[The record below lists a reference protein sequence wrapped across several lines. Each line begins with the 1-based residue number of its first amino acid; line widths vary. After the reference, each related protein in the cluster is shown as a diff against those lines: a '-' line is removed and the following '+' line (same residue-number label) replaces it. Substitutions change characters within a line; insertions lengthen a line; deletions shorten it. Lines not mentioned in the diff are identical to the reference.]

1 MQTKGF
7 IRILTYALLVI
18 CAFYLGFTFV
28 SNHYQNLAEKKAL
41 AVAKISKPDTSND
54 VYKTALNEYLDSIA
68 QKKVYPILMSKFF
81 DWGYTFQQVR
91 EKELGLGLDL
101 KGGMNVTL
109 QISVPDILR
118 ALAKNNPDKKFNQAI
133 DNVAGNQTAQDDFV
147 GSFCKEYKKLAP
159 EGNLA
164 QIFHDV
170 DRIKEKPN
178 ASPAEVEKILKE
190 EVDAMVDNS
199 YKVLRN
205 RIDRFGVVQPNIQKL
220 KQSTGRILLELPGV
234 KEPERVEK
242 LLQGAANLE
251 FYETYTLSEI
261 VGQLRQLND
270 QSQAKVSVETEAP
283 AQETADKAAATE
295 QTAEAAPKAAEDTS
309 KAAAPKAEAKP
320 APATKEVSVSLAQL
334 TGFEAQASMQA
345 SAGYASPVVGYVS
358 ASDTAAVNTI
368 IKSQLAKGILPN
380 DLKLAWTVK
389 PRKMENGHEAFQ
401 LVALKTIQGQP
412 VLTGDVVTRATSEFE
427 NTKGNVVSMTMDSE
441 GTREWARITG
451 QNRGK
456 AIAIV
461 LDDQVYSFPNVNSQ
475 ITGGRSEITGDFTLE
490 EANDLANVLESGKM
504 VARVNV
510 ASESVIGPSLGK
522 ESIQKGL
529 ISFIVAL
536 VLLMI
541 FMVCTY
547 GLQAGSIANL
557 GLILNLFFTMGIL
570 ASFQSV
576 LTLPGIAGI
585 VLTLGMAVDANV
597 LIFER
602 CKEELRAGKGLKAA
616 VSDGYKNA
624 FSAIFDSNLTTIIT
638 GAILIMLGSGPI
650 RGFAVTLVIGICCS
664 FFTAVFATR
673 LVMEHFVNK
682 GTFDKMTFT
691 TPLTRH
697 LMENVQFNFMGTAKK
712 TAFIVLGLIVL
723 MGVLFAARGLN
734 RGIDFSGGRNYVVQ
748 FDHAVNTQDLEAKL
762 ADQFKGDN
770 DKSYITKVITI
781 DNETKVRIST
791 NYKIEDSSDGVST
804 EIMDK
809 LYDGLKSE
817 LGSMS
822 KEDFSMSNEEKGV
835 VSTEVVGPSIASDMT
850 TQAIWAVLFSLLA
863 MALYILFRFRNIA
876 FSIGALAAV
885 AFTSFIVI
893 GFYNLHGLLPFSME
907 IDQTFIAAILTVIGY
922 QVNDTVVVFDRVR
935 EYRKLYP
942 KQDLYTTFNKALCST
957 LSRTTMTSIT
967 TLLVLL
973 IMLFLGGATI
983 RSFIFAMIL
992 GVIIGTCS
1000 SLFIASPVAYW
1011 IARRSDKKEAALAS
1025 AAKR

>member
-7 IRILTYALLVI
+7 IRVLTIALLLI
-18 CAFYLGFTFV
+18 CAFYLSFTFV
-28 SNHYQNLAEKKAL
+28 SNHYQNKAEQKAL
-41 AVAKISKPDTSND
+41 AAAGITSADTSNEK
-54 VYKTALNEYLDSIA
+54 YKTALNEYLDSLA
-68 QKKVYPILMSKFF
+68 NEKVYL
-81 DWGYTFQQVR
+81 GYYTFQQVR

-118 ALAKNNPDKKFNQAI
+118 ALANNNPDKKFNQAI
-133 DNVAGNQTAQDDFV
+133 DNVANNQTAQDDFV

-159 EGNLA
+159 EGSLA
-164 QIFHDV
+164 QIFRNIENV
-170 DRIKEKPN
+170 KAKPN
-178 ASPAEVEKILKE
+178 ATDAEVQSILND
-190 EVDAMVDNS
+190 EVNAMVDNS

-220 KQSTGRILLELPGV
+220 QSTGRILLELPGV
-234 KEPERVEK
+234 KEPERVRK

-251 FYETYTLSEI
+251 FYETYTLAD
-261 VGQLRQLND
+261 VAGALRQLSD
-270 QSQAKVSVETEAP
+270 QAKANKTVSQA
-283 AQETADKAAATE
+283 ETAAADTTAKAEATAETKAAAD
-295 QTAEAAPKAAEDTS
+295 TAAKAQE
-309 KAAAPKAEAKP
+309 K
-320 APATKEVSVSLAQL
+320 APAAKEGELTLAQL
-334 TGFEAQASMQA
+334 TGFEALMGGQA
-345 SAGYASPVVGYVS
+345 GSPVVGYV
-358 ASDTAAVNTI
+358 ATGDTAAVNAI
-368 IKSQLAKGILPN
+368 IKSPIAKTILPA

-389 PRKMENGHEAFQ
+389 PEKMQGGHEVFQ
-401 LVALKTIQGQP
+401 LVALRTVNGQP
-412 VLTGDVVTRATSEFE
+412 VLNGDVVTRATSEFD
-427 NTKGNVVSMTMDSE
+427 NLQGQVVSMTMNDE
-441 GTREWARITG
+441 GARQWSRITG
-451 QNRGK
+451 QNIGK

-475 ITGGRSEITGDFTLE
+475 IDGGRSQISGRFTVE
-490 EANDLANVLESGKM
+490 EAGDLANVLESGKM

-522 ESIQKGL
+522 ESIRKGL

-547 GLQAGSIANL
+547 GIHAGSIANL
-557 GLILNLFFTMGIL
+557 GLLMNLFFTIGIL

-638 GAILIMLGSGPI
+638 GIILILLGSGPI

-682 GTFDKMTFT
+682 GTFDKMTFNT
-691 TPLTRH
+691 SLTRH
-697 LMENVQFNFMGTAKK
+697 LMENVNFDFMGAAKK
-712 TAFIVLGLIVL
+712 TSIIVLALIVI
-723 MGVLFAARGLN
+723 MGALFGLRGLN
-734 RGIDFSGGRNYVVQ
+734 RGIDFSGGRNFVVQ
-748 FDHAVNTQDLEAKL
+748 FDHPVSTQTLESQLEEQFPGANT
-762 ADQFKGDN
+762 
-770 DKSYITKVITI
+770 SVITI
-781 DNETKVRIST
+781 DNDKKVRVST
-791 NYKIEDSSDGVST
+791 NYKINDNSEGVDD
-804 EIMDK
+804 EIMGK
-809 LYDGLKSE
+809 LYEGMKSE

-822 KEDFSMSNEEKGV
+822 KDDFSMSNESVGV
-835 VSTEVVGPSIASDMT
+835 VSSETVGPSIASDMT
-850 TQAIWAVLFSLLA
+850 RQAVWAVLFSLLA

-885 AFTSFIVI
+885 AFTSFVVI

-942 KQDLYTTFNKALCST
+942 KQNLYTTFNKALCST
-957 LSRTTMTSIT
+957 LSRTMMTSIT
-967 TLLVLL
+967 TLLVLF
-973 IMLFLGGATI
+973 IMLFLGGESI

-1011 IARRSDKKEAALAS
+1011 IARRSDKKEAALA
-1025 AAKR
+1025 AKR

>member
-1 MQTKGF
+1 MQIKGF
-7 IRILTYALLVI
+7 IRLITALLILI
-18 CAFYLGFTFV
+18 CLFYLTFTVV
-28 SNHYQNLAEKKAL
+28 SNHYQNKAEQKAL
-41 AVAKISKPDTSND
+41 AAAGIKSPDTSNE
-54 VYKTALNEYLDSIA
+54 VYKAALNEYLDSLA
-68 QKKVYPILMSKFF
+68 NEKVYL
-81 DWGYTFQQVR
+81 GYYTFQEVR

-118 ALAKNNPDKKFNQAI
+118 ALANNNPDKKFNQAI
-133 DNVAGNQTAQDDFV
+133 DNVMKSQTAQDDFV
-147 GSFCKEYKKLAP
+147 GSFCKEYKKIAP

-164 QIFHDV
+164 QIF
-170 DRIKEKPN
+170 RGI
-178 ASPAEVEKILKE
+178 EKIAANPTASDREVQNILNE
-190 EVDAMVDNS
+190 EVNSMVDNS

-220 KQSTGRILLELPGV
+220 QSTGRILLELPGV
-234 KEPERVEK
+234 KEPERVRK

-251 FYETYTLSEI
+251 FYETYTLGDI
-261 VGQLRQLND
+261 VGSLRQLSD
-270 QSQAKVSVETEAP
+270 QAKANIT
-283 AQETADKAAATE
+283 TADATADADTTAKAAADT
-295 QTAEAAPKAAEDTS
+295 TKAAE
-309 KAAAPKAEAKP
+309 PV
-320 APATKEVSVSLAQL
+320 KEDKNALTLAQL
-334 TGFEAQASMQA
+334 TGFEAL
-345 SAGYASPVVGYVS
+345 AGGNPGSPVLGYVS
-358 ASDTAAVNTI
+358 ASDTAAVNKI
-368 IKSQLAKGILPN
+368 IRSATAKTILPA

-389 PRKMENGHEAFQ
+389 PESMQNGHEAFQ
-401 LVALKTIQGQP
+401 LVALRTVNGQP
-412 VLTGDVVTRATSEFE
+412 VLNGDVVTRASSEFD
-427 NTKGNVVSMTMDSE
+427 NLQGQVVSMTMNDE
-441 GTREWARITG
+441 GARQWSRITG
-451 QNRGK
+451 QNIGK

-475 ITGGRSEITGDFTLE
+475 IDGGRSQISGRFTPE

-522 ESIQKGL
+522 ESIEKGL
-529 ISFIVAL
+529 RSFVIAL
-536 VLLMI
+536 VLLMF
-541 FMVCTY
+541 FMWFAY
-547 GLQAGSIANL
+547 GWQAGSIANL
-557 GLILNLFFTMGIL
+557 GLILNLFFTIGIL
-570 ASFQSV
+570 ASFRSV

-638 GAILIMLGSGPI
+638 GIILILLGSGPI

-682 GTFDKMTFT
+682 GTFDKMTFST
-691 TPLTRH
+691 SLTRN
-697 LMENVQFNFMGTAKK
+697 LMQNVNFNFMGAAKK
-712 TAFIVLGLIVL
+712 TSVIVLALTAI
-723 MGVLFAARGLN
+723 MAILFAVRGLS

-748 FDHAVNTQDLEAKL
+748 FDHPVKTQALENQLTELMPGANT
-762 ADQFKGDN
+762 
-770 DKSYITKVITI
+770 SVITI
-781 DNETKVRIST
+781 DNDTKVRVST
-791 NYKIEDSSDGVST
+791 NYKIEDNSEGVDD

-809 LYDGLKSE
+809 LYNGLKSD
-817 LGSMS
+817 LGTMT
-822 KEDFSMSNEEKGV
+822 KDDFSMSNESVGV
-835 VSTEVVGPSIASDMT
+835 VSSETVGPSIASDMT
-850 TQAIWAVLFSLLA
+850 RQAIWAVLFSLLA

-885 AFTSFIVI
+885 AFTSFVVI

-957 LSRTTMTSIT
+957 LSRTMMTSIT
-967 TLLVLL
+967 TLLVLF
-973 IMLFLGGATI
+973 IMLFFGGESI

-1025 AAKR
+1025 ARK

>member
-7 IRILTYALLVI
+7 IRVLTYALILI
-18 CAFYLGFTFV
+18 CLFYLSFTFV
-28 SNHYQNLAEKKAL
+28 SNHYQNKAEQKAL
-41 AVAKISKPDTSND
+41 TAAGIKTPDTSNEK
-54 VYKTALNEYLDSIA
+54 YKTALNEYLDSLA
-68 QKKVYPILMSKFF
+68 NQKVYL
-81 DWGYTFQQVR
+81 GYYTFQQVR

-118 ALAKNNPDKKFNQAI
+118 ALANNNPDKKFNQAI
-133 DNVAGNQTAQDDFV
+133 DNVSKNQTAQEDFV

-159 EGNLA
+159 EGSLA
-164 QIFHDV
+164 QIFRNV
-170 DRIKEKPN
+170 ERIKEKPN
-178 ASPAEVEKILKE
+178 ANDNEVENILKD
-190 EVDAMVDNS
+190 EVNSMVDNS

-220 KQSTGRILLELPGV
+220 QSTGRILLELPGV
-234 KEPERVEK
+234 KEPERVRK

-251 FYETYTLSEI
+251 FYLTYTLNDI
-261 VGQLRQLND
+261 AAPLRQLSD
-270 QSQAKVSVETEAP
+270 QAKANTTV
-283 AQETADKAAATE
+283 AAADSTKTE
-295 QTAEAAPKAAEDTS
+295 DMAAANDSTKAAEA
-309 KAAAPKAEAKP
+309 KAAP
-320 APATKEVSVSLAQL
+320 AVKEGEMTLAQL
-334 TGFEAQASMQA
+334 TSFEALVGGGQ
-345 SAGYASPVVGYVS
+345 GGSPVVGYVPT
-358 ASDTAAVNTI
+358 ADTAAVNAI
-368 IKSQLAKGILPN
+368 INSPIAKTILPA

-389 PRKMENGHEAFQ
+389 PEKMQGGHETFQ
-401 LVALKTIQGQP
+401 LVALKTLNGQP
-412 VLTGDVVTRATSEFE
+412 VLNGDVVTRATSEYD
-427 NTKGNVVSMTMDSE
+427 NLQGQVVSMTMNDE
-441 GTREWARITG
+441 GARQWSRITG
-451 QNRGK
+451 DNIGK

-475 ITGGRSEITGDFTLE
+475 IDGGRSQISGKFSVE
-490 EANDLANVLESGKM
+490 EAGDLANVLESGKM

-522 ESIQKGL
+522 ESIEKGFW
-529 ISFIVAL
+529 SFIIAL
-536 VLLMI
+536 IALMF
-541 FMVCTY
+541 FMWLAY
-547 GLQAGSIANL
+547 GWQAGSIANL
-557 GLILNLFFTMGIL
+557 GLLLNLFFTMGIL

-638 GAILIMLGSGPI
+638 GIILILLGSGPI

-682 GTFDKMTFT
+682 GTFDKMTFNT
-691 TPLTRH
+691 SLTRN
-697 LMENVQFNFMGTAKK
+697 LMENVQFNFMGAAKK
-712 TAFIVLGLIVL
+712 TSVIVLALIAIFAI
-723 MGVLFAARGLN
+723 LFFARGLN
-734 RGIDFSGGRNYVVQ
+734 RGIDFSGGRNFVVQ
-748 FDHAVNTQDLEAKL
+748 FDHPVKTQALEDQLEA
-762 ADQFKGDN
+762 QFPGAN
-770 DKSYITKVITI
+770 TSVITI
-781 DNETKVRIST
+781 DNDTKVRIST
-791 NYKIEDSSDGVST
+791 NYKIDDASEGVDD
-804 EIMDK
+804 EIMGK
-809 LYDGLKSE
+809 LYEGLKSE

-822 KEDFSMSNEEKGV
+822 KADFSMSNEDIGV
-835 VSTEVVGPSIASDMT
+835 VSSETVGPSIASDMT
-850 TQAIWAVLFSLLA
+850 REAVWAVLFSLLA

-885 AFTSFIVI
+885 AFTSFVVI

-935 EYRKLYP
+935 EYRRLYP

-957 LSRTTMTSIT
+957 LSRTMMTSIT
-967 TLLVLL
+967 TLLVLF
-973 IMLFLGGATI
+973 IMLFLGGASI

-992 GVIIGTCS
+992 GVIIGTAS

-1011 IARRSDKKEAALAS
+1011 IARRSDKKEAALAT
-1025 AAKR
+1025 ARK

>member
-7 IRILTYALLVI
+7 IRVLTIALLLI
-18 CAFYLGFTFV
+18 CAFYLSFTFV
-28 SNHYQNLAEKKAL
+28 SNHYQNVAEQKAL
-41 AVAKISKPDTSND
+41 AAAGIKSADTSNEK
-54 VYKTALNEYLDSIA
+54 YKAALNECLDSLA
-68 QKKVYPILMSKFF
+68 NEKVYL
-81 DWGYTFQQVR
+81 GYYTFQQVR

-118 ALAKNNPDKKFNQAI
+118 ALANNNPDKKFNQAI
-133 DNVAGNQTAQDDFV
+133 DNVSNNQTAQDDFV

-159 EGNLA
+159 EGSLA
-164 QIFHDV
+164 QIFRGIE
-170 DRIKEKPN
+170 RIREKPN
-178 ASPAEVEKILKE
+178 ANDREVQSILND
-190 EVDAMVDNS
+190 EVNSMVDNS

-205 RIDRFGVVQPNIQKL
+205 RIDRFGVVSPNIQKL
-220 KQSTGRILLELPGV
+220 QSTGRILLELPGV
-234 KEPERVEK
+234 KEPERVRK

-251 FYETYTLSEI
+251 FYETYTLGDV
-261 VGQLRQLND
+261 VGALRQLSD
-270 QSQAKVSVETEAP
+270 QAQANKTTAAAAADTTSTAAAP
-283 AQETADKAAATE
+283 AAADSAA
-295 QTAEAAPKAAEDTS
+295 QAAPKAA
-309 KAAAPKAEAKP
+309 P
-320 APATKEVSVSLAQL
+320 AQTGEKTLAQL
-334 TGFEAQASMQA
+334 TGFEAL
-345 SAGYASPVVGYVS
+345 AGGGAGSPVLGYVS
-358 ASDTAAVNTI
+358 ASDTAAVNAI
-368 IKSQLAKGILPN
+368 FHSPIAKTILPA
-380 DLKLAWTVK
+380 DLKVAWTVK
-389 PRKMENGHEAFQ
+389 PEKMQGGQEAFQ
-401 LVALKTIQGQP
+401 LVALRTVNGQP
-412 VLTGDVVTRATSEFE
+412 VLNGDVVTRATSEFD
-427 NTKGNVVSMTMDSE
+427 NLQGQVVSMTMNDE
-441 GTREWARITG
+441 GAHQWSRITG
-451 QNRGK
+451 QNIGK

-475 ITGGRSEITGDFTLE
+475 IDGGRSQISGRFTVE
-490 EANDLANVLESGKM
+490 EAGDLANVLESGKM

-522 ESIQKGL
+522 ESIRKGL
-529 ISFIVAL
+529 ISFIIAL

-547 GLQAGSIANL
+547 GIYAGSIANL
-557 GLILNLFFTMGIL
+557 GLLMNLFFTIGIL

-638 GAILIMLGSGPI
+638 GIILILLGSGPI

-682 GTFDKMTFT
+682 GTFDKMTFNT
-691 TPLTRH
+691 SLTRH
-697 LMENVQFNFMGTAKK
+697 LMENVQFNFMGAAKK
-712 TAFIVLGLIVL
+712 TSVIVLALIVI
-723 MGVLFAARGLN
+723 MGILFGVRGLN
-734 RGIDFSGGRNYVVQ
+734 RGIDFSGGRNFIVQ
-748 FDHAVNTQDLEAKL
+748 FDHPVSTPALQAQLAPLFDGANT
-762 ADQFKGDN
+762 
-770 DKSYITKVITI
+770 SVITI
-781 DNETKVRIST
+781 DNDTKVRIST
-791 NYKIEDSSDGVST
+791 NYKINDASEGVDD
-804 EIMDK
+804 EIMGK
-809 LYDGLKSE
+809 LYEGLKSE
-817 LGSMS
+817 LGNMS
-822 KEDFSMSNEEKGV
+822 KDDFSTSNESVGV
-835 VSTEVVGPSIASDMT
+835 VSSETVGPSIASDMT
-850 TQAIWAVLFSLLA
+850 RQAIWAVLFSLLA

-942 KQDLYTTFNKALCST
+942 KQDLYATFNKALCST
-957 LSRTTMTSIT
+957 LSRTLMTSIT
-967 TLLVLL
+967 TLLVLF
-973 IMLFLGGATI
+973 IMLFFGGESI

-1011 IARRSDKKEAALAS
+1011 IARRSDKKEAALA
-1025 AAKR
+1025 AKR

>member
-7 IRILTYALLVI
+7 IRVLTVALFLI
-18 CAFYLGFTFV
+18 CLFYLSFTLV
-28 SNHYQNLAEKKAL
+28 SNHYQNKAEQKAL
-41 AVAKISKPDTSND
+41 AAAGIKSPDTSND
-54 VYKTALNEYLDSIA
+54 TYKTVLNEYLDSIA
-68 QKKVYPILMSKFF
+68 NKKVWL
-81 DWGYTFQQVR
+81 GYTFQQVR
-91 EKELGLGLDL
+91 EKELGRGLDL

-118 ALAKNNPDKKFNQAI
+118 ALSNNNQDKKFNQAI
-133 DNVAGNQTAQDDFV
+133 DNVSKNQTAQDDFV

-164 QIFHDV
+164 QIFRNI
-170 DRIKEKPN
+170 DRIKEKPD
-178 ASPAEVEKILKE
+178 ASEGEVQNILKD
-190 EVDAMVDNS
+190 EVNSMVDNS

-220 KQSTGRILLELPGV
+220 QSTGRILLELPGV
-234 KEPERVEK
+234 KEPERVRK

-251 FYETYTLSEI
+251 FYQTYTLTDI
-261 VGQLRQLND
+261 ATPLRQLSD
-270 QSQAKVSVETEAP
+270 QAQANKVTATEEQP
-283 AQETADKAAATE
+283 AEETAEATTAQATDAAKAATDTTKKAAASD
-295 QTAEAAPKAAEDTS
+295 A
-309 KAAAPKAEAKP
+309 KAAAKGNEAL
-320 APATKEVSVSLAQL
+320 TLAQL
-334 TGFEAQASMQA
+334 TGFEAMLGASG
-345 SAGYASPVVGYVS
+345 SSPVVGYVS
-358 ASDTAAVNTI
+358 ASDTAKVNAI
-368 IKSQLAKGILPN
+368 INSPVAKTILPA

-389 PRKMENGHEAFQ
+389 PEKAQNGHDVFQ
-401 LVALKTIQGQP
+401 LVALRTVNGQP
-412 VLTGDVVTRATSEFE
+412 VLNGDVVTRATSEFD
-427 NTKGNVVSMTMDSE
+427 NLQGQVVSMTMNDE
-441 GTREWARITG
+441 GARNWSRITG
-451 QNRGK
+451 QSIGQC
-456 AIAIV
+456 IAIV
-461 LDDQVYSFPNVNSQ
+461 LDDQVYSFPTVNAQ
-475 ITGGRSEITGDFTLE
+475 IDGGRSQISGRFTLE

-536 VLLMI
+536 VLLMF
-541 FMVCTY
+541 FMWFAY
-547 GLQAGSIANL
+547 GWQAGSIANL
-557 GLILNLFFTMGIL
+557 GLLLNLFFTMGIL

-638 GAILIMLGSGPI
+638 GIILILLGSGPI

-682 GTFDKMTFT
+682 GTFDKMTFNT
-691 TPLTRH
+691 KFTRN
-697 LMENVQFNFMGTAKK
+697 LMQNVSFDFMGAAKK
-712 TAFIVLGLIVL
+712 TSIIVLALIVI
-723 MGVLFAARGLN
+723 MGALFGLRGLN
-734 RGIDFSGGRNYVVQ
+734 RGIDFSGGRNFVVQ
-748 FDHAVNTQDLEAKL
+748 FDHPVSTATLDAQLEK
-762 ADQFKGDN
+762 QFPGATT
-770 DKSYITKVITI
+770 SVITI
-781 DNETKVRIST
+781 DNDTKVRVST
-791 NYKIEDSSDGVST
+791 NYKIEDNSEGVDD
-804 EIMDK
+804 EIMAK
-809 LYDGLKSE
+809 LYEGMKSD
-817 LGSMS
+817 LGNMS
-822 KEDFSMSNEEKGV
+822 KNDFSMSNESVGV
-835 VSTEVVGPSIASDMT
+835 VSSETVGPSIASDMT
-850 TQAIWAVLFSLLA
+850 RQAIWAVLFSLLA

-885 AFTSFIVI
+885 AFTAFIVI

-957 LSRTTMTSIT
+957 LSRTMMTSIT
-967 TLLVLL
+967 TLLVLF
-973 IMLFLGGATI
+973 IMLFFGGESI

-1011 IARRSDKKEAALAS
+1011 IARRSDRKEAALATS
-1025 AAKR
+1025 RK

>member
-7 IRILTYALLVI
+7 IRILTIALLVI

-28 SNHYQNLAEKKAL
+28 SNHYQDKAEKKAL
-41 AVAKISKPDTSND
+41 AVAGIKSPDTSNKL
-54 VYKTALNEYLDSIA
+54 YMTALNGYLDSIA
-68 QKKVYPILMSKFF
+68 DKKVYPLLLSHFF
-81 DWGYTFQQVR
+81 NKGYTFQQVR

-101 KGGMNVTL
+101 KGGMNVIL

-118 ALAKNNPDKKFNQAI
+118 ALSNNNEDPKFNQAI
-133 DNVAGNQTAQDDFV
+133 DNVSKNQVSQSDFV
-147 GSFCKEYKKLAP
+147 GSFCKEYKKLDP
-159 EGNLA
+159 KGNLA
-164 QIFHDV
+164 QIF
-170 DRIKEKPN
+170 RSMESIKEKPN
-178 ASPAEVEKILKE
+178 ATEAEVETLLKK
-190 EVDAMVDNS
+190 EVEAMVDNS
-199 YKVLRN
+199 YNVLRN
-205 RIDRFGVVQPNIQKL
+205 RIDRFGVVQPNIQKMPNN
-220 KQSTGRILLELPGV
+220 TGRILLELPGV

-242 LLQGAANLE
+242 LLQGTANLE
-251 FYETYTLSEI
+251 FYQTYTLSD
-261 VGQLRQLND
+261 VLDGLRRLSD
-270 QSQAKVSVETEAP
+270 QARANTVTS
-283 AQETADKAAATE
+283 TADQAAE
-295 QTAEAAPKAAEDTS
+295 QTADQATAAKPDSTNKAAEQT
-309 KAAAPKAEAKP
+309 AAKP
-320 APATKEVSVSLAQL
+320 DSANKATADAAKKAPAKNGELTLAQMANFDML
-334 TGFEAQASMQA
+334 AANG
-345 SAGYASPVVGYVS
+345 AGRSPVVGNVR
-358 ASDTAAVNTI
+358 AIDTAAVNKI
-368 IKSQLAKGILPN
+368 IHSQVAKTVLPQ

-389 PRKMENGHEAFQ
+389 PIQGTTDVFG
-401 LVALKTIQGQP
+401 LVALQTVKNQP
-412 VLTGDVVTRATSEFE
+412 VLTGEVVTRAESEFD
-427 NTKGNVVSMTMDSE
+427 NMQGQVVSMTMNDH
-441 GTREWARITG
+441 GAHEWARITG
-451 QNRGK
+451 ANVGK

-461 LDDQVYSFPNVNSQ
+461 LDDQVYSYPNVNDR
-475 ITGGRSEITGDFTLE
+475 ITGGRSQISGQFTLE
-490 EANDLANVLESGKM
+490 EANDLANVLQSGKM
-504 VARVNV
+504 VARVDI
-510 ASESVIGPSLGK
+510 ASENVIGPSLGK
-522 ESIQKGL
+522 ESIEKGL
-529 ISFIVAL
+529 WSFVVAL

-547 GLQAGSIANL
+547 GWQAGMIANL
-557 GLILNLFFTMGIL
+557 GLILNLFFTIGIL

-638 GAILIMLGSGPI
+638 GIILILLGSGPI

-682 GTFDKMTFT
+682 GTFDKMTFNT
-691 TPLTRH
+691 SLTRH
-697 LMENVQFNFMGTAKK
+697 LMENVQFNFMGAAKK
-712 TAFIVLGLIVL
+712 TSVIVLALIVI
-723 MGVLFAARGLN
+723 MGILFGVRGLN
-734 RGIDFSGGRNYVVQ
+734 RGIDFSGGRNFIVQ
-748 FDHAVNTQDLEAKL
+748 FDHPVSTPALQAQLAPLFDGANT
-762 ADQFKGDN
+762 
-770 DKSYITKVITI
+770 SVITI
-781 DNETKVRIST
+781 DNDTKVRIST
-791 NYKIEDSSDGVST
+791 NYKINDASEGVDD
-804 EIMDK
+804 EIMGK
-809 LYDGLKSE
+809 LYEGLKSE
-817 LGSMS
+817 LGNMS
-822 KEDFSMSNEEKGV
+822 KDDFSTSNESVGV
-835 VSTEVVGPSIASDMT
+835 VSSETVGPSIASDMT
-850 TQAIWAVLFSLLA
+850 RQAIWAVLFSLLA

-957 LSRTTMTSIT
+957 LSRTMMTSIT
-967 TLLVLL
+967 TLLVLF
-973 IMLFLGGATI
+973 IMLFLGGASI

-992 GVIIGTCS
+992 GVIFGTCS

-1025 AAKR
+1025 AKK

>member
-7 IRILTYALLVI
+7 IRVLTIALLLI
-18 CAFYLGFTFV
+18 CAFYLSFTFV
-28 SNHYQNLAEKKAL
+28 SNHYQNVAEKKAL
-41 AVAKISKPDTSND
+41 AAAGITSADTSNEK
-54 VYKTALNEYLDSIA
+54 YKTALNEYLDSLA
-68 QKKVYPILMSKFF
+68 NEKVYL
-81 DWGYTFQQVR
+81 GYYTFQQVR

-118 ALAKNNPDKKFNQAI
+118 ALANNNPDKKFNQAI
-133 DNVAGNQTAQDDFV
+133 DNVANNQTAQDDFV

-159 EGNLA
+159 EGSLA
-164 QIFHDV
+164 QIFRNIERV
-170 DRIKEKPN
+170 KEKPN
-178 ASPAEVEKILKE
+178 ATDGEVQSILND
-190 EVDAMVDNS
+190 EVNAMVDNS

-220 KQSTGRILLELPGV
+220 QSTGRILLELPGV
-234 KEPERVEK
+234 KEPERVRK

-251 FYETYTLSEI
+251 FYETYTLAD
-261 VGQLRQLND
+261 VAGALRQLSD
-270 QSQAKVSVETEAP
+270 QAKANQTVATTEEAP
-283 AQETADKAAATE
+283 ADSTAAAATAQAKATADSTAKAAADKAP
-295 QTAEAAPKAAEDTS
+295 APKQGELT
-309 KAAAPKAEAKP
+309 
-320 APATKEVSVSLAQL
+320 LAQL
-334 TGFEAQASMQA
+334 TGFEALV
-345 SAGYASPVVGYVS
+345 SAQPGSPILGYVS
-358 ASDTAAVNTI
+358 AGDTAAVNAI
-368 IKSQLAKGILPN
+368 INSPVAKTILPA
-380 DLKLAWTVK
+380 DLKMAWTVK
-389 PRKMENGHEAFQ
+389 GDKMQDGREAFQ
-401 LVALKTIQGQP
+401 LIALRTVNGQP
-412 VLTGDVVTRATSEFE
+412 VLNGDVVTRATSEFD
-427 NTKGNVVSMTMDSE
+427 NLQGQVVSMTMNDE
-441 GTREWARITG
+441 GARQWSRITG
-451 QNRGK
+451 QNIGK

-475 ITGGRSEITGDFTLE
+475 IDGGRSQISGRFTVE
-490 EANDLANVLESGKM
+490 EAGDLANVLESGKM

-522 ESIQKGL
+522 ESIRKGV

-536 VLLMI
+536 ILLMI
-541 FMVCTY
+541 FMMCTY
-547 GLQAGSIANL
+547 GVYAGNIANL
-557 GLILNLFFTMGIL
+557 GLLMNLFFTIGIL

-638 GAILIMLGSGPI
+638 GIILIVLGSGPI

-697 LMENVQFNFMGTAKK
+697 MLENVSFNFMGAAKK
-712 TAFIVLGLIVL
+712 TSVIVLALIVI
-723 MGVLFAARGLN
+723 MGILFGVRGLN
-734 RGIDFSGGRNYVVQ
+734 RGIDFSGGRNFVVQ
-748 FDHAVNTQDLEAKL
+748 FDHPVSTQALESQLEA
-762 ADQFKGDN
+762 QFPGATT
-770 DKSYITKVITI
+770 SVITI
-781 DNETKVRIST
+781 DNDTKVRVST
-791 NYKIEDSSDGVST
+791 NYKIEDTSEGIDDV
-804 EIMDK
+804 IMGK
-809 LYDGLKSE
+809 LYEGLKSE

-822 KEDFSMSNEEKGV
+822 QADFSMSNESVGV
-835 VSTEVVGPSIASDMT
+835 VSSETVGPSIASDMT
-850 TQAIWAVLFSLLA
+850 RQAIWAVLFSLLA
-863 MALYILFRFRNIA
+863 MALYILIRFRNIA

-885 AFTSFIVI
+885 AFTSFVVI

-935 EYRKLYP
+935 EYRSLYP

-957 LSRTTMTSIT
+957 LSRTLMTSIT
-967 TLLVLL
+967 TLLVLF
-973 IMLFLGGATI
+973 IMLFLGGESI

-1011 IARRSDKKEAALAS
+1011 IARRSDRKEAALAS
-1025 AAKR
+1025 KR

>member
-7 IRILTYALLVI
+7 IRVLTIALLLI
-18 CAFYLGFTFV
+18 CAFYLSFTFV
-28 SNHYQNLAEKKAL
+28 SNHYQNKAEQKAL
-41 AVAKISKPDTSND
+41 AAAGIKSADTSNEK
-54 VYKTALNEYLDSIA
+54 YKTALNEYLDSLA
-68 QKKVYPILMSKFF
+68 NEKVYL
-81 DWGYTFQQVR
+81 GYYTFQQVR

-118 ALAKNNPDKKFNQAI
+118 ALANNNPDKKFNQAI
-133 DNVAGNQTAQDDFV
+133 DNVASNQTAQDDFV

-159 EGNLA
+159 EGSLA
-164 QIFHDV
+164 QIFRNIERV
-170 DRIKEKPN
+170 KEKPN
-178 ASPAEVEKILKE
+178 ATDGEVQSILND
-190 EVDAMVDNS
+190 EVNAMVDNS

-220 KQSTGRILLELPGV
+220 QSTGRILLELPGV
-234 KEPERVEK
+234 KEPERVRK

-251 FYETYTLSEI
+251 FYETYTLAD
-261 VGQLRQLND
+261 VAGALRQLSD
-270 QSQAKVSVETEAP
+270 QAKANKTVAAAEQAADT
-283 AQETADKAAATE
+283 TANAEVAKAAADS
-295 QTAEAAPKAAEDTS
+295 AAKAQE
-309 KAAAPKAEAKP
+309 K
-320 APATKEVSVSLAQL
+320 APAAKEGELTLAQL
-334 TGFEAQASMQA
+334 TGFEALMSAQA
-345 SAGYASPVVGYVS
+345 GSPVVGYV
-358 ASDTAAVNTI
+358 AIGDTAAVNAI
-368 IKSQLAKGILPN
+368 INSPIAKTILPA

-389 PRKMENGHEAFQ
+389 PEKMQGGHEVFQ
-401 LVALKTIQGQP
+401 LVALRTVNGQP
-412 VLTGDVVTRATSEFE
+412 VLNGDVVTRATSEFD
-427 NTKGNVVSMTMDSE
+427 NLQGQVVSMTMNDE
-441 GTREWARITG
+441 GARQWSRITG
-451 QNRGK
+451 QNIGK

-475 ITGGRSEITGDFTLE
+475 IDGGRSQISGRFTVE
-490 EANDLANVLESGKM
+490 EAGDLANVLESGKM

-522 ESIQKGL
+522 ESIRKGI
-529 ISFIVAL
+529 ISFIIALALL
-536 VLLMI
+536 VLFMI
-541 FMVCTY
+541 ATY
-547 GLQAGSIANL
+547 GWQAGMIANL
-557 GLILNLFFTMGIL
+557 GLLLNLFFTIGIL

-638 GAILIMLGSGPI
+638 GIILILLGSGPI

-682 GTFDKMTFT
+682 GTFDKMTFNT
-691 TPLTRH
+691 SLTRH
-697 LMENVQFNFMGTAKK
+697 LMENVNFDFMGAAKK
-712 TAFIVLGLIVL
+712 TSIIVLALIVI
-723 MGVLFAARGLN
+723 MGALFGLRGLQ
-734 RGIDFSGGRNYVVQ
+734 RGIDFSGGRNFVVQ
-748 FDHAVNTQDLEAKL
+748 FDHPVSTQTLEAQL
-762 ADQFKGDN
+762 EEQFPGATT
-770 DKSYITKVITI
+770 SVITI
-781 DNETKVRIST
+781 DNDTKVRVST
-791 NYKIEDSSDGVST
+791 NYKITDTNEGVDD
-804 EIMDK
+804 EIMGK
-809 LYDGLKSE
+809 LYEGLKSD
-817 LGSMS
+817 LGNMT
-822 KEDFSMSNEEKGV
+822 KDDFSMSNESVGV
-835 VSTEVVGPSIASDMT
+835 VSSETVGPSIASDMT
-850 TQAIWAVLFSLLA
+850 RQAIWAVLFSLLA

-885 AFTSFIVI
+885 AFTSFVVI
-893 GFYNLHGLLPFSME
+893 GFYNLHGMLPFSME

-942 KQDLYTTFNKALCST
+942 KQNLYTTFNKALCST

-967 TLLVLL
+967 TLLVLF
-973 IMLFLGGATI
+973 IMLFFGGESI

-1011 IARRSDKKEAALAS
+1011 IARRSDKKEAALAT
-1025 AAKR
+1025 AKN

>member
-7 IRILTYALLVI
+7 IRVLTIALLLI
-18 CAFYLGFTFV
+18 CAFYLSFTFV
-28 SNHYQNLAEKKAL
+28 SNHYQNKAEQKAL
-41 AVAKISKPDTSND
+41 AAAGIKSADTSNEK
-54 VYKTALNEYLDSIA
+54 YKAALNECLDSLA
-68 QKKVYPILMSKFF
+68 NEKVYL
-81 DWGYTFQQVR
+81 GYYTFQQVR

-118 ALAKNNPDKKFNQAI
+118 ALANNNPDKKFNQAI
-133 DNVAGNQTAQDDFV
+133 DNVSKNQTAQDDFV

-159 EGNLA
+159 EGSLA
-164 QIFHDV
+164 QIFRGIERV
-170 DRIKEKPN
+170 KEKPN
-178 ASPAEVEKILKE
+178 ATDAEVQNILND
-190 EVDAMVDNS
+190 EVNSMVDNS

-220 KQSTGRILLELPGV
+220 QSTGRILLELPGV
-234 KEPERVEK
+234 KEPERVRK

-251 FYETYTLSEI
+251 FYETYTLSDVI
-261 VGQLRQLND
+261 GAMRQLSD
-270 QSQAKVSVETEAP
+270 QAQANKTVAQNPTEETTEEAAP
-283 AQETADKAAATE
+283 ADAAEAKADSAAKAAAD
-295 QTAEAAPKAAEDTS
+295 EAA
-309 KAAAPKAEAKP
+309 KAAAAKP
-320 APATKEVSVSLAQL
+320 AKQGELTLAQM
-334 TGFEAQASMQA
+334 TGFEAL
-345 SAGYASPVVGYVS
+345 AGAGAGSPVVGYVGV
-358 ASDTAAVNTI
+358 ADTAAVNAI
-368 IKSQLAKGILPN
+368 IHSPVAKTILPA

-389 PRKMENGHEAFQ
+389 PEKGRDGHEVFQ
-401 LVALKTIQGQP
+401 LVALRTVNGQP
-412 VLTGDVVTRATSEFE
+412 VLNGDVVTRATSEFD
-427 NTKGNVVSMTMDSE
+427 NLQGQVVSMNMNDE
-441 GTREWARITG
+441 GARQWSRITG
-451 QNRGK
+451 QNIGK

-475 ITGGRSEITGDFTLE
+475 IDGGRSQISGRFTVE

-522 ESIQKGL
+522 ESIEKGL
-529 ISFIVAL
+529 RSFIIAL
-536 VLLMI
+536 VLLMF
-541 FMVCTY
+541 FMWFAY
-547 GLQAGSIANL
+547 GWQAGSIANL
-557 GLILNLFFTMGIL
+557 GLLMNLFFTIGIL

-638 GAILIMLGSGPI
+638 GIILILLGSGPI

-682 GTFDKMTFT
+682 GTFDKMTFST
-691 TPLTRH
+691 SLTRN
-697 LMENVQFNFMGTAKK
+697 LMQNVNFNFMGAAKK
-712 TAFIVLGLIVL
+712 TSVIVLALIAI
-723 MGVLFAARGLN
+723 MAILFAVRGLN

-748 FDHAVNTQDLEAKL
+748 FDHPVKTQALEDQLRDLLPGANT
-762 ADQFKGDN
+762 
-770 DKSYITKVITI
+770 SVITI
-781 DNETKVRIST
+781 DNDTKVRVST
-791 NYKIEDSSDGVST
+791 NYKIEDTSEGIDDQ
-804 EIMDK
+804 IMDL
-809 LYDGLKSE
+809 LYQGLKSD

-822 KEDFSMSNEEKGV
+822 KADFSMSNESVGV
-835 VSTEVVGPSIASDMT
+835 VSSETVGPSIASDMT
-850 TQAIWAVLFSLLA
+850 RQAVWAVLFSLLA

-885 AFTSFIVI
+885 AFTSFVVI

-935 EYRKLYP
+935 EYRTLYP

-957 LSRTTMTSIT
+957 LSRTMMTSIT
-967 TLLVLL
+967 TLLVLF
-973 IMLFLGGATI
+973 IMLFFGGESI

-1011 IARRSDKKEAALAS
+1011 IARRSDKKEAALAT
-1025 AAKR
+1025 ARK

>member
-7 IRILTYALLVI
+7 IRVLTIALLLI
-18 CAFYLGFTFV
+18 CAFYLSFTFV
-28 SNHYQNLAEKKAL
+28 SNHYQNKAEQKAL
-41 AVAKISKPDTSND
+41 AVAGIKSADTSNEK
-54 VYKTALNEYLDSIA
+54 YKTALNEYLDSLA
-68 QKKVYPILMSKFF
+68 NEKVYL
-81 DWGYTFQQVR
+81 GYYTFQQVR

-118 ALAKNNPDKKFNQAI
+118 ALANNNPDKKFNQAI
-133 DNVAGNQTAQDDFV
+133 DNVASNQTAQGDFV

-159 EGNLA
+159 EGSLA
-164 QIFHDV
+164 QIFRNIERV
-170 DRIKEKPN
+170 KEKPN
-178 ASPAEVEKILKE
+178 ATDGEVQSILND
-190 EVDAMVDNS
+190 EVNAMVDNS

-220 KQSTGRILLELPGV
+220 QSTGRILLELPGV
-234 KEPERVEK
+234 KEPERVRK

-251 FYETYTLSEI
+251 FYETYTLAD
-261 VGQLRQLND
+261 VAGALRQLSD
-270 QSQAKVSVETEAP
+270 QAKANKTV
-283 AQETADKAAATE
+283 AAAE
-295 QTAEAAPKAAEDTS
+295 QAADTMATAEAAEA
-309 KAAAPKAEAKP
+309 KAAADSAAKAQEK
-320 APATKEVSVSLAQL
+320 APAAKEGELTLAQL
-334 TGFEAQASMQA
+334 TGFEALMSAQA
-345 SAGYASPVVGYVS
+345 GSPVVGYV
-358 ASDTAAVNTI
+358 AIGDTAAVSAI
-368 IKSQLAKGILPN
+368 INSPIAKTILPA

-389 PRKMENGHEAFQ
+389 PEKMQGGHEVFQ
-401 LVALKTIQGQP
+401 LVALRTVNGQP
-412 VLTGDVVTRATSEFE
+412 VLNGDVVTRATSEFD
-427 NTKGNVVSMTMDSE
+427 NLQGQVVSMTMNDE
-441 GTREWARITG
+441 GARQWSRITG
-451 QNRGK
+451 QNIGK

-475 ITGGRSEITGDFTLE
+475 IDGGRSQISGRFTVE
-490 EANDLANVLESGKM
+490 EAGDLANVLESGKM

-522 ESIQKGL
+522 ESIRKGI
-529 ISFIVAL
+529 ISFIIALALL
-536 VLLMI
+536 VLFMI
-541 FMVCTY
+541 ATY
-547 GLQAGSIANL
+547 GWQAGMIANL
-557 GLILNLFFTMGIL
+557 GLLLNLFFTIGIL

-638 GAILIMLGSGPI
+638 GIILILLGSGPI

-682 GTFDKMTFT
+682 GTFDKMTFNT
-691 TPLTRH
+691 SLTRH
-697 LMENVQFNFMGTAKK
+697 LMENVNFDFMGAAKK
-712 TAFIVLGLIVL
+712 TSIIVLALIVL
-723 MGVLFAARGLN
+723 MGALFGLRGLQ
-734 RGIDFSGGRNYVVQ
+734 RGIDFSGGRNFVVQ
-748 FDHAVNTQDLEAKL
+748 FDHPVSTQTLEAQL
-762 ADQFKGDN
+762 ENQFPGATT
-770 DKSYITKVITI
+770 SVITI
-781 DNETKVRIST
+781 DNDTKVRVST
-791 NYKIEDSSDGVST
+791 NYKITDTNEGVDD
-804 EIMDK
+804 EIMGK
-809 LYDGLKSE
+809 LYEGLKSD
-817 LGSMS
+817 LGNMT
-822 KEDFSMSNEEKGV
+822 KDDFSMSNESVGI
-835 VSTEVVGPSIASDMT
+835 VSSETVGPSIASDMT
-850 TQAIWAVLFSLLA
+850 RQAIWAVLFSLLA

-885 AFTSFIVI
+885 AFTSFVVI
-893 GFYNLHGLLPFSME
+893 GFYNLHGMLPFSME

-942 KQDLYTTFNKALCST
+942 KQNLYTTFNKALCST
-957 LSRTTMTSIT
+957 LSRTMMTSIT
-967 TLLVLL
+967 TLLVLF
-973 IMLFLGGATI
+973 IMLFFGGESI

-1011 IARRSDKKEAALAS
+1011 IARRSDKKEAALAT
-1025 AAKR
+1025 AKK

>member
-7 IRILTYALLVI
+7 IRVLTIALLLI
-18 CAFYLGFTFV
+18 CAFYLSFTFV
-28 SNHYQNLAEKKAL
+28 SNHYQNVAEQKAL
-41 AVAKISKPDTSND
+41 AAAGIKSADTSNEK
-54 VYKTALNEYLDSIA
+54 YKAALNECLDSLA
-68 QKKVYPILMSKFF
+68 NEKVYL
-81 DWGYTFQQVR
+81 GYYTFQQVR

-118 ALAKNNPDKKFNQAI
+118 ALANNNPDKKFNQAI
-133 DNVAGNQTAQDDFV
+133 DNVSNNQTAQDDFV

-159 EGNLA
+159 EGSLA
-164 QIFHDV
+164 QIFRGIE
-170 DRIKEKPN
+170 RIREKPN
-178 ASPAEVEKILKE
+178 ANDREVQSILND
-190 EVDAMVDNS
+190 EVNSMVDNS

-205 RIDRFGVVQPNIQKL
+205 RIDRFGVVSPNIQKL
-220 KQSTGRILLELPGV
+220 QSTGRILLELPGV
-234 KEPERVEK
+234 KEPERVRK

-251 FYETYTLSEI
+251 FYETYTLGDV
-261 VGQLRQLND
+261 VGALRQLSD
-270 QSQAKVSVETEAP
+270 QAQANKTTAAAAADTTATAAAP
-283 AQETADKAAATE
+283 AAADSAA
-295 QTAEAAPKAAEDTS
+295 QAAPKAA
-309 KAAAPKAEAKP
+309 P
-320 APATKEVSVSLAQL
+320 AQTGEKTLAQL
-334 TGFEAQASMQA
+334 TGFEAL
-345 SAGYASPVVGYVS
+345 AGGGAGSPVLGYVS
-358 ASDTAAVNTI
+358 ASDTAAVNAI
-368 IKSQLAKGILPN
+368 FHSPIAKTILPA
-380 DLKLAWTVK
+380 DLKVAWTVK
-389 PRKMENGHEAFQ
+389 PEKMQGGQEAFQ
-401 LVALKTIQGQP
+401 LVALRTVNGQP
-412 VLTGDVVTRATSEFE
+412 VLNGDVVTRATSEFD
-427 NTKGNVVSMTMDSE
+427 NLQGQVVSMTMNDE
-441 GTREWARITG
+441 GAHQWSRITG
-451 QNRGK
+451 QNIGK

-475 ITGGRSEITGDFTLE
+475 IDGGRSQISGRFTVE
-490 EANDLANVLESGKM
+490 EAGDLANVLESGKM

-522 ESIQKGL
+522 ESIRKGL
-529 ISFIVAL
+529 ISFIIAL

-547 GLQAGSIANL
+547 GIYAGSIANL
-557 GLILNLFFTMGIL
+557 GLLMNLFFTIGIL

-638 GAILIMLGSGPI
+638 GIILILLGSGPI

-682 GTFDKMTFT
+682 GTFDKMTFNT
-691 TPLTRH
+691 SLTRH
-697 LMENVQFNFMGTAKK
+697 LLENVQFNFMGAAKK
-712 TAFIVLGLIVL
+712 TSVIVLALIVI
-723 MGVLFAARGLN
+723 MGILFGVRGLN
-734 RGIDFSGGRNYVVQ
+734 RGIDFSGGRNFIVQ
-748 FDHAVNTQDLEAKL
+748 FDHPVSTPALQAQLAPLFDGANT
-762 ADQFKGDN
+762 
-770 DKSYITKVITI
+770 SVITI
-781 DNETKVRIST
+781 DNDTKVRIST
-791 NYKIEDSSDGVST
+791 NYKINDASEGVDD
-804 EIMDK
+804 EIMGK
-809 LYDGLKSE
+809 LYEGLKSE
-817 LGSMS
+817 LGNMS
-822 KEDFSMSNEEKGV
+822 KDDFSTSNESVGV
-835 VSTEVVGPSIASDMT
+835 VSSETVGPSIASDMT
-850 TQAIWAVLFSLLA
+850 RQAIWAVLFSLLA

-942 KQDLYTTFNKALCST
+942 KQDLYATFNKALCST
-957 LSRTTMTSIT
+957 LSRTLMTSIT
-967 TLLVLL
+967 TLLVLF
-973 IMLFLGGATI
+973 IMLFFGGESI

-1011 IARRSDKKEAALAS
+1011 IARRSDKKEAALA
-1025 AAKR
+1025 AKR

>member
-1 MQTKGF
+1 MQIKGF
-7 IRILTYALLVI
+7 IRVLTILLLLI
-18 CAFYLGFTFV
+18 TAYYLSFTFV
-28 SNHYQNLAEKKAL
+28 SNHYQNMAEKKAL
-41 AVAKISKPDTSND
+41 AAAGIKSPDTSND
-54 VYKTALNEYLDSIA
+54 KYKAALNECLDSLA
-68 QKKVYPILMSKFF
+68 NQKVWL
-81 DWGYTFQQVR
+81 GNTFQQVR

-118 ALAKNNPDKKFNQAI
+118 ALANNNPDKKFNQAI
-133 DNVAGNQTAQDDFV
+133 DNVSKNQTAQDDFV

-164 QIFHDV
+164 QIFRNIERV
-170 DRIKEKPN
+170 KEKPN
-178 ASPAEVEKILKE
+178 ATDAEVQSILND
-190 EVDAMVDNS
+190 EVNAMVDNS

-220 KQSTGRILLELPGV
+220 QSTGRILLELPGV
-234 KEPERVEK
+234 KEPERVRK

-251 FYETYTLSEI
+251 FYETYTLAD
-261 VGQLRQLND
+261 VATPLRQLSD
-270 QSQAKVSVETEAP
+270 QAQANKTTATAAETEEP
-283 AQETADKAAATE
+283 AE
-295 QTAEAAPKAAEDTS
+295 AEAAAPAADAKADT
-309 KAAAPKAEAKP
+309 AKAEQAKADAAKAEP
-320 APATKEVSVSLAQL
+320 AKEENLTLAQL
-334 TGFEAQASMQA
+334 TGFEAMVGA
-345 SAGYASPVVGYVS
+345 AGSSPVVGYVS
-358 ASDTAAVNTI
+358 AADTARVNAI
-368 IKSQLAKGILPN
+368 IHSDVAKTILPA

-389 PRKMENGHEAFQ
+389 PEKMQGGHEAFQ
-401 LVALKTIQGQP
+401 LVALRTVNGQP
-412 VLTGDVVTRATSEFE
+412 VLNGDVVTRATSEFD
-427 NTKGNVVSMTMDSE
+427 NLQGQVVSMSMNDDGARNWS
-441 GTREWARITG
+441 RITG
-451 QNRGK
+451 QNIGK

-475 ITGGRSEITGDFTLE
+475 IDGGRSQISGRFTLE

-522 ESIQKGL
+522 ESIRKGL
-529 ISFIVAL
+529 ISFLIAL
-536 VLLMI
+536 GLLML
-541 FMVCTY
+541 FMWFAY
-547 GLQAGSIANL
+547 GWQAGSIANL
-557 GLILNLFFTMGIL
+557 GLILNLFFTIGIL

-638 GAILIMLGSGPI
+638 GIILILLGSGPI

-682 GTFDKMTFT
+682 GTFDKMTFS
-691 TPLTRH
+691 TPLTRNW
-697 LMENVQFNFMGTAKK
+697 MQNVNFDFMGAAKK
-712 TAFIVLGLIVL
+712 TSLIVL
-723 MGVLFAARGLN
+723 ALIALMAILFAVRGLQ
-734 RGIDFSGGRNYVVQ
+734 RGIDFSGGRNFVVQ
-748 FDHAVNTQDLEAKL
+748 FDHPVKTQQLQNQL
-762 ADQFKGDN
+762 MDQFPGAN
-770 DKSYITKVITI
+770 TTVITI
-781 DNETKVRIST
+781 DNDTKVRVST
-791 NYKIEDSSDGVST
+791 NYKIEDGSEGIDD
-804 EIMDK
+804 EIMGK

-822 KEDFSMSNEEKGV
+822 KDDFSMSNESVGV
-835 VSTEVVGPSIASDMT
+835 VSSETVGPSIASDMT
-850 TQAIWAVLFSLLA
+850 RQAIWAVLFSLLA

-893 GFYNLHGLLPFSME
+893 GFYNLHGMLPFSME

-957 LSRTTMTSIT
+957 LSRTMMTSIT
-967 TLLVLL
+967 TLLVLF
-973 IMLFLGGATI
+973 IMLFFGGESI

-1011 IARRSDKKEAALAS
+1011 IARRSDKKEAKLAAAS
-1025 AAKR
+1025 ARK

>member
-7 IRILTYALLVI
+7 IRVLTIALLLI
-18 CAFYLGFTFV
+18 CAFYLSFTFV
-28 SNHYQNLAEKKAL
+28 SNHYQNVAEQKAL
-41 AVAKISKPDTSND
+41 AAAGIKSADTSNEK
-54 VYKTALNEYLDSIA
+54 YKAALNECLDSLA
-68 QKKVYPILMSKFF
+68 NEKVYL
-81 DWGYTFQQVR
+81 GYYTFQQVR

-118 ALAKNNPDKKFNQAI
+118 ALANNNPDKKFNQAI
-133 DNVAGNQTAQDDFV
+133 DNVSNNQTAQDDFV

-159 EGNLA
+159 EGSLA
-164 QIFHDV
+164 QIFRGIE
-170 DRIKEKPN
+170 RIREKPN
-178 ASPAEVEKILKE
+178 ANDREVQSILND
-190 EVDAMVDNS
+190 EVNSMVDNS

-205 RIDRFGVVQPNIQKL
+205 RIDRFGVVSPNIQKL
-220 KQSTGRILLELPGV
+220 QSTGRILLELPGV
-234 KEPERVEK
+234 KEPERVRK

-251 FYETYTLSEI
+251 FYETYTLGDV
-261 VGQLRQLND
+261 VGALRQLSD
-270 QSQAKVSVETEAP
+270 QAQANKTTAAAAADTTATAAAP
-283 AQETADKAAATE
+283 AAADSAA
-295 QTAEAAPKAAEDTS
+295 QAAPKAA
-309 KAAAPKAEAKP
+309 P
-320 APATKEVSVSLAQL
+320 AQTGEKTLAQL
-334 TGFEAQASMQA
+334 TGFEAL
-345 SAGYASPVVGYVS
+345 AGGGAGSPVLGYVS
-358 ASDTAAVNTI
+358 ASDTAAVNAI
-368 IKSQLAKGILPN
+368 FHSPIAKTILPA
-380 DLKLAWTVK
+380 DLKVAWTVK
-389 PRKMENGHEAFQ
+389 PEKMQGGQEAFQ
-401 LVALKTIQGQP
+401 LVALRTVNGQP
-412 VLTGDVVTRATSEFE
+412 VLNGDVVTRATSEFD
-427 NTKGNVVSMTMDSE
+427 NLQGQVVSMTMNDE
-441 GTREWARITG
+441 GAHQWSRITG
-451 QNRGK
+451 QNIGK

-475 ITGGRSEITGDFTLE
+475 IDGGRSQISGRFTVE
-490 EANDLANVLESGKM
+490 EAGDLANVLESGKM

-522 ESIQKGL
+522 ESIRKGL
-529 ISFIVAL
+529 ISFIIAL

-547 GLQAGSIANL
+547 GIYAGSIANL
-557 GLILNLFFTMGIL
+557 GLLMNLFFTIGIL

-638 GAILIMLGSGPI
+638 GIILILLGSGPI

-682 GTFDKMTFT
+682 GTFDKMTFNT
-691 TPLTRH
+691 SLTRH
-697 LMENVQFNFMGTAKK
+697 LLENVQFNFMGAAKK
-712 TAFIVLGLIVL
+712 TSVIVLALIVI
-723 MGVLFAARGLN
+723 MGILFGVRGLN
-734 RGIDFSGGRNYVVQ
+734 RGIDFSGGRNFIVQ
-748 FDHAVNTQDLEAKL
+748 FDHPVSTPALQAQLAPLFDGANT
-762 ADQFKGDN
+762 
-770 DKSYITKVITI
+770 SVITI
-781 DNETKVRIST
+781 DNDTKVRIST
-791 NYKIEDSSDGVST
+791 NYKINDASEGVDD
-804 EIMDK
+804 EIMGK
-809 LYDGLKSE
+809 LYEGLKSE
-817 LGSMS
+817 LGNMS
-822 KEDFSMSNEEKGV
+822 KDDFSTSNESVGV
-835 VSTEVVGPSIASDMT
+835 VSSETVGPSIASDMT
-850 TQAIWAVLFSLLA
+850 RQAIWAVLFSLLA

-893 GFYNLHGLLPFSME
+893 GFYNLHGLLHFSME

-942 KQDLYTTFNKALCST
+942 KQDLYATFNKALCST
-957 LSRTTMTSIT
+957 LSRTLMTSIT
-967 TLLVLL
+967 TLLVLF
-973 IMLFLGGATI
+973 IMLFFGGESI

-1011 IARRSDKKEAALAS
+1011 IARRSDKKEAALA
-1025 AAKR
+1025 AKR

>member
-1 MQTKGF
+1 MQIKGF
-7 IRILTYALLVI
+7 IRVLTILLLLI
-18 CAFYLGFTFV
+18 TAFYLSFTFV

-41 AVAKISKPDTSND
+41 AAAGIKSADTSNAK
-54 VYKTALNEYLDSIA
+54 YMAALNECLDSLA
-68 QKKVYPILMSKFF
+68 NEKVYLNY
-81 DWGYTFQQVR
+81 YTFQQVR

-118 ALAKNNPDKKFNQAI
+118 ALANNNPDKKFNQAI
-133 DNVAGNQTAQDDFV
+133 DNVMKNRTAQDDFV

-159 EGNLA
+159 EGSLA
-164 QIFHDV
+164 QIFRNIERV
-170 DRIKEKPN
+170 KEKPN
-178 ASPAEVEKILKE
+178 ASEAEVQSILND
-190 EVDAMVDNS
+190 EVNAMVDNS

-220 KQSTGRILLELPGV
+220 QSTGRILLELPGV
-234 KEPERVEK
+234 KEPERVRK

-251 FYETYTLSEI
+251 FYTTYTLSDVI
-261 VGQLRQLND
+261 GSLRQLSD
-270 QSQAKVSVETEAP
+270 QAKANTTVTEVSNEQADSTK
-283 AQETADKAAATE
+283 TAEQAAADSVAKAAAA
-295 QTAEAAPKAAEDTS
+295 Q
-309 KAAAPKAEAKP
+309 AAAKAGDL
-320 APATKEVSVSLAQL
+320 TLAQL
-334 TGFEAQASMQA
+334 TGFEAMA
-345 SAGYASPVVGYVS
+345 SAGSTSPVVGYVS
-358 ASDTAAVNTI
+358 AADTAAVNAI
-368 IKSQLAKGILPN
+368 INSPLAKTILPA

-389 PRKMENGHEAFQ
+389 PEKMQGGHEAFQ
-401 LVALKTIQGQP
+401 LVALRTVNKQP
-412 VLTGDVVTRATSEFE
+412 VLNGDVVTRASAEFDQLQ
-427 NTKGNVVSMTMDSE
+427 GQVVSMTMNDE
-441 GTREWARITG
+441 GARQWSIITG
-451 QNRGK
+451 QNIGK

-475 ITGGRSEITGDFTLE
+475 IDGGRSQISGRFTPE
-490 EANDLANVLESGKM
+490 EATDLANVLESGKM

-522 ESIQKGL
+522 ESIKKGFW
-529 ISFIVAL
+529 SFIIAL
-536 VLLMI
+536 IALMF
-541 FMVCTY
+541 FMWFAY
-547 GLQAGSIANL
+547 GWQAGSIANL
-557 GLILNLFFTMGIL
+557 GLILNLFFTIGIL

-616 VSDGYKNA
+616 VNDGYKNA

-638 GAILIMLGSGPI
+638 GIILILLGSGPI

-682 GTFDKMTFT
+682 GTFDKMTFNT
-691 TPLTRH
+691 SLTRH
-697 LMENVQFNFMGTAKK
+697 LMENVSFNFMGAAKK
-712 TAFIVLGLIVL
+712 TSVIVLALIAI
-723 MGVLFAARGLN
+723 MAILFAVRGLN
-734 RGIDFSGGRNYVVQ
+734 RGIDFSGGRNFVVQ
-748 FDHAVNTQDLEAKL
+748 FDHPIKTQALQEQLIA
-762 ADQFKGDN
+762 QFPGATT
-770 DKSYITKVITI
+770 SVITI
-781 DNETKVRIST
+781 DNDTKVRIST
-791 NYKIEDSSDGVST
+791 NYKIDDASEGVDD
-804 EIMDK
+804 EIMAK

-822 KEDFSMSNEEKGV
+822 KEDFSMSNESAGV
-835 VSTEVVGPSIASDMT
+835 VSSETVGPSIASDMT
-850 TQAIWAVLFSLLA
+850 RQAIWAVLCSLLA
-863 MALYILFRFRNIA
+863 MALYILIRFRNIA

-885 AFTSFIVI
+885 AFTSFVVI

-957 LSRTTMTSIT
+957 LSRTMMTSIT
-967 TLLVLL
+967 TLLVLF
-973 IMLFLGGATI
+973 IMLFLGGASI

-1011 IARRSDKKEAALAS
+1011 IARRSDKKEAALA
-1025 AAKR
+1025 AAARK

>member
-7 IRILTYALLVI
+7 IRVLTIALLLI
-18 CAFYLGFTFV
+18 CAFYLSFSFV
-28 SNHYQNLAEKKAL
+28 SSHYQNLAEKKAL
-41 AVAKISKPDTSND
+41 AAAGITAPDTSNEK
-54 VYKTALNEYLDSIA
+54 YKAALNECLDSLA
-68 QKKVYPILMSKFF
+68 NQKVYL
-81 DWGYTFQQVR
+81 GYYTFQQVR
-91 EKELGLGLDL
+91 EKELGYGLDL

-118 ALAKNNPDKKFNQAI
+118 ALANNNPDKKFNQAI
-133 DNVAGNQTAQDDFV
+133 DNVSKNQTAQDDFV

-164 QIFHDV
+164 QIFRNIE
-170 DRIKEKPN
+170 RIKEKPN
-178 ASPAEVEKILKE
+178 ASEAEVQSILND
-190 EVDAMVDNS
+190 EVNSMVDNS

-220 KQSTGRILLELPGV
+220 QSTGRILLELPGV
-234 KEPERVEK
+234 KEPERVRK

-251 FYETYTLSEI
+251 FYETYTLSD
-261 VGQLRQLND
+261 VLTALRQLSD
-270 QSQAKVSVETEAP
+270 QAKANTTVE
-283 AQETADKAAATE
+283 AAATDT
-295 QTAEAAPKAAEDTS
+295 TAADNATAADSAAKAQ
-309 KAAAPKAEAKP
+309 P
-320 APATKEVSVSLAQL
+320 APAVKEGELTLAQL
-334 TGFEAQASMQA
+334 TNFEMLA
-345 SAGYASPVVGYVS
+345 SAQPGSPVLGYVG
-358 ASDTAAVNTI
+358 AADTAAVNAI
-368 IKSQLAKGILPN
+368 INSPVAKTILPA
-380 DLKLAWTVK
+380 DLKMAWTVK
-389 PRKMENGHEAFQ
+389 PEKLQGGHEAFQ
-401 LVALKTIQGQP
+401 LVALRTVNGQP
-412 VLTGDVVTRATSEFE
+412 VLNGDVVTRASSEFD
-427 NTKGNVVSMTMDSE
+427 NLQGQVVSMTMNDE
-441 GTREWARITG
+441 GARQWSRITG
-451 QNRGK
+451 QNIGK

-475 ITGGRSEITGDFTLE
+475 IDGGRSQISGRFSVE
-490 EANDLANVLESGKM
+490 EAGDLANVLESGKM

-522 ESIQKGL
+522 ESIEKGFW
-529 ISFIVAL
+529 SFIIAL
-536 VLLMI
+536 IVLMC
-541 FMVCTY
+541 FMWLAY
-547 GLQAGSIANL
+547 GWQAGSIANL

-638 GAILIMLGSGPI
+638 GIILILLGSGPI

-682 GTFDKMTFT
+682 GTFDNMTFNT
-691 TPLTRH
+691 KFTRN
-697 LMENVQFNFMGTAKK
+697 LMENVQFNFMGAAKR
-712 TAFIVLGLIVL
+712 TSVIVLALIAI
-723 MGVLFAARGLN
+723 MAILFFARGLN
-734 RGIDFSGGRNYVVQ
+734 RGIDFSGGRNFVVQ
-748 FDHAVNTQDLEAKL
+748 FDHPVKTQALEAQL
-762 ADQFKGDN
+762 EDQFTGAN
-770 DKSYITKVITI
+770 TSVITI
-781 DNETKVRIST
+781 DNDQKVRVST
-791 NYKIEDSSDGVST
+791 NYKINDTEEGVDD
-804 EIMDK
+804 EIMGK
-809 LYDGLKSE
+809 LYEGLKSE
-817 LGSMS
+817 LGSMT
-822 KEDFSMSNEEKGV
+822 KDDFSMSNENIGV
-835 VSTEVVGPSIASDMT
+835 VSSETVGPSIASDMT
-850 TQAIWAVLFSLLA
+850 REAIWAVLFSLLA

-885 AFTSFIVI
+885 AFTTFIVI

-957 LSRTTMTSIT
+957 LSRTMMTSIT
-967 TLLVLL
+967 TLIVLL
-973 IMLFLGGATI
+973 IMLFLGGASI

-1011 IARRSDKKEAALAS
+1011 IARRSDKKEAALA
-1025 AAKR
+1025 AKK

>member
-7 IRILTYALLVI
+7 IRVLTYALILI
-18 CAFYLGFTFV
+18 CLFYLSFTFV
-28 SNHYQNLAEKKAL
+28 SNHYQNKAEQKAL
-41 AVAKISKPDTSND
+41 TAAGIKTPDTSNEK
-54 VYKTALNEYLDSIA
+54 YKTALNEYLDSLA
-68 QKKVYPILMSKFF
+68 NQKVYL
-81 DWGYTFQQVR
+81 GYYTFQQVR

-118 ALAKNNPDKKFNQAI
+118 ALANNNPDKKFNQAI
-133 DNVAGNQTAQDDFV
+133 DNVSKNQTAQEDFV

-159 EGNLA
+159 EGSLA
-164 QIFHDV
+164 QIFRNV
-170 DRIKEKPN
+170 ERIKEKPN
-178 ASPAEVEKILKE
+178 ANDNEVENILKD
-190 EVDAMVDNS
+190 EVNSMVDNS

-220 KQSTGRILLELPGV
+220 QSTGRILLELPGV
-234 KEPERVEK
+234 KEPERVRK

-251 FYETYTLSEI
+251 FYLTYTLNDI
-261 VGQLRQLND
+261 AAPLRQLSD
-270 QSQAKVSVETEAP
+270 QAKANTTV
-283 AQETADKAAATE
+283 AAADSTKTE
-295 QTAEAAPKAAEDTS
+295 DMAAANDSTKAAEA
-309 KAAAPKAEAKP
+309 KAAPAAKEGEM
-320 APATKEVSVSLAQL
+320 TLAQL
-334 TGFEAQASMQA
+334 TSFEALVGGGQ
-345 SAGYASPVVGYVS
+345 GGSPVVGYVPT
-358 ASDTAAVNTI
+358 ADTAAVNAI
-368 IKSQLAKGILPN
+368 INSPIAKTILPA
-380 DLKLAWTVK
+380 DLKLAWTVN
-389 PRKMENGHEAFQ
+389 PEKMQGGHETFQ
-401 LVALKTIQGQP
+401 LVALKTLNGQP
-412 VLTGDVVTRATSEFE
+412 VLNGDVVTRATSEYD
-427 NTKGNVVSMTMDSE
+427 NLQGQVVSMTMNDE
-441 GTREWARITG
+441 GARQWSRITG
-451 QNRGK
+451 DNIGK

-475 ITGGRSEITGDFTLE
+475 IDGGRSQISGRFTVE
-490 EANDLANVLESGKM
+490 EAGDLANVLESGKM

-522 ESIQKGL
+522 ESIEKGFW
-529 ISFIVAL
+529 SFIIAL
-536 VLLMI
+536 IALMF
-541 FMVCTY
+541 FMWLAY
-547 GLQAGSIANL
+547 GWQAGSIANL
-557 GLILNLFFTMGIL
+557 GLLLNLFFTMGIL

-638 GAILIMLGSGPI
+638 GIILILLGSGPI

-682 GTFDKMTFT
+682 GTFDKMTFNT
-691 TPLTRH
+691 SLTRN
-697 LMENVQFNFMGTAKK
+697 LMENVKFNFMGAAKK
-712 TAFIVLGLIVL
+712 TSVIVLALIAIFAI
-723 MGVLFAARGLN
+723 LFFARGLN
-734 RGIDFSGGRNYVVQ
+734 RGIDFSGGRNFVVQ
-748 FDHAVNTQDLEAKL
+748 FDHPVKTQALEDQLEA
-762 ADQFKGDN
+762 QFPGAN
-770 DKSYITKVITI
+770 TSVITI
-781 DNETKVRIST
+781 DNDTKVRIST
-791 NYKIEDSSDGVST
+791 NYKIEDSSEGVDD
-804 EIMDK
+804 EIMGK
-809 LYDGLKSE
+809 LYEGLKSD
-817 LGSMS
+817 LGNMS
-822 KEDFSMSNEEKGV
+822 QADFSMSNEDIGV
-835 VSTEVVGPSIASDMT
+835 VSSETVGPSIASDMT
-850 TQAIWAVLFSLLA
+850 REAVWAVLFSLLA

-885 AFTSFIVI
+885 AFTSFVVI

-957 LSRTTMTSIT
+957 LSRTMMTSIT
-967 TLLVLL
+967 TLLVLF
-973 IMLFLGGATI
+973 IMLFLGGASI

-992 GVIIGTCS
+992 GVIIGTAS

-1011 IARRSDKKEAALAS
+1011 IARRSDKKEAALAT
-1025 AAKR
+1025 AKK

>member
-7 IRILTYALLVI
+7 IRVLTYALILI
-18 CAFYLGFTFV
+18 CLFYLSFTVV
-28 SNHYQNLAEKKAL
+28 SNHYQDKAEQKAL
-41 AVAKISKPDTSND
+41 AAAGIKSVDTSNE
-54 VYKTALNEYLDSIA
+54 VYKTALNEYLDSLA
-68 QKKVYPILMSKFF
+68 NEKVYL
-81 DWGYTFQQVR
+81 GYYTFQQVR

-118 ALAKNNPDKKFNQAI
+118 ALANNNPDKKFNQAI
-133 DNVAGNQTAQDDFV
+133 DNVMSNQTAQDDFV

-159 EGNLA
+159 EGSLA
-164 QIFHDV
+164 QIFRNIE
-170 DRIKEKPN
+170 RIREKPN
-178 ASPAEVEKILKE
+178 ASDAEVQNILND
-190 EVDAMVDNS
+190 EVNAMVDNS

-220 KQSTGRILLELPGV
+220 QSTGRILLELPGV
-234 KEPERVEK
+234 KEPERVRK

-251 FYETYTLSEI
+251 FYETYTLSDI
-261 VGQLRQLND
+261 AGVLRQLSD
-270 QSQAKVSVETEAP
+270 QAQANKTVAQTEETAAADSAAAP
-283 AQETADKAAATE
+283 AETAAKAAA
-295 QTAEAAPKAAEDTS
+295 DTVA
-309 KAAAPKAEAKP
+309 KAAAEAN
-320 APATKEVSVSLAQL
+320 AATKKGLTLAQL
-334 TGFEAQASMQA
+334 TGFEAMLGSG
-345 SAGYASPVVGYVS
+345 AGSPVVGYVS
-358 ASDTAAVNTI
+358 TSDTAAVNAI
-368 IKSQLAKGILPN
+368 LRSPVAKTILPA

-389 PRKMENGHEAFQ
+389 GIKTQDGHEAFQ
-401 LVALKTIQGQP
+401 LVALRTVNNQP
-412 VLTGDVVTRATSEFE
+412 VLNGDVVTRASSEFD
-427 NTKGNVVSMTMDSE
+427 NMQGNVVSMTMNDE
-441 GTREWARITG
+441 GARQWSRITG
-451 QNRGK
+451 QNIGK

-461 LDDQVYSFPNVNSQ
+461 LDDQVYSFPNVNGQIDGGRSQ
-475 ITGGRSEITGDFTLE
+475 ITGRFTVE

-522 ESIQKGL
+522 ESIRKGL
-529 ISFIVAL
+529 ISFAIALCLL
-536 VLLMI
+536 VLFMI
-541 FMVCTY
+541 AAY
-547 GLQAGSIANL
+547 GWQAGMIANL
-557 GLILNLFFTMGIL
+557 GLLLNLFFTMGIL

-638 GAILIMLGSGPI
+638 GIILILLGSGPI

-691 TPLTRH
+691 TSFTRH
-697 LMENVQFNFMGTAKK
+697 LMENVNFDFMGAAKK
-712 TAFIVLGLIVL
+712 TAYIVLALIVI
-723 MGVLFAARGLN
+723 MGALFGLRGLN
-734 RGIDFSGGRNYVVQ
+734 RGIDFSGGRNFVVQ
-748 FDHAVNTQDLEAKL
+748 FDHPVSTQALETSLDKQFDGANT
-762 ADQFKGDN
+762 
-770 DKSYITKVITI
+770 SVITI
-781 DNETKVRIST
+781 DNDTKVRVST
-791 NYKIEDSSDGVST
+791 NYKINDTSEGIDD
-804 EIMDK
+804 EIMGK

-822 KEDFSMSNEEKGV
+822 KDDFSMSNESIGV
-835 VSTEVVGPSIASDMT
+835 VSSETVGPSIASDMT
-850 TQAIWAVLFSLLA
+850 RQAVWAVLFSLLA
-863 MALYILFRFRNIA
+863 MALYILLRFRNIA

-957 LSRTTMTSIT
+957 LSRTMMTSIT

-973 IMLFLGGATI
+973 IMLIFGGESI

-992 GVIIGTCS
+992 GVVIGTCS

-1011 IARRSDKKEAALAS
+1011 IARRSDKKEAALAT
-1025 AAKR
+1025 ARK

>member
-7 IRILTYALLVI
+7 IRVLTIALLLI
-18 CAFYLGFTFV
+18 CAFYLSFTFV
-28 SNHYQNLAEKKAL
+28 SNHYQNVAEQKAL
-41 AVAKISKPDTSND
+41 AAAGIKSADTSNEK
-54 VYKTALNEYLDSIA
+54 YKAALNECLDSLA
-68 QKKVYPILMSKFF
+68 NEKVYL
-81 DWGYTFQQVR
+81 GYYTFQQVR

-118 ALAKNNPDKKFNQAI
+118 ALANNNPDKKFNQAI
-133 DNVAGNQTAQDDFV
+133 DNVSNNQTAQDDFV

-159 EGNLA
+159 EGSLA
-164 QIFHDV
+164 QIFRGIE
-170 DRIKEKPN
+170 RIREKPN
-178 ASPAEVEKILKE
+178 ANDREVQSILND
-190 EVDAMVDNS
+190 EVNSMVDNS

-205 RIDRFGVVQPNIQKL
+205 RIDRFGVVSPNIQKL
-220 KQSTGRILLELPGV
+220 QSTGRILLELPGV
-234 KEPERVEK
+234 KEPERVRK

-251 FYETYTLSEI
+251 FYETYTLGDV
-261 VGQLRQLND
+261 VGALRQLSD
-270 QSQAKVSVETEAP
+270 QAQANKTTAATAADTTATAAAP
-283 AQETADKAAATE
+283 AAADSAA
-295 QTAEAAPKAAEDTS
+295 QAAPKAA
-309 KAAAPKAEAKP
+309 P
-320 APATKEVSVSLAQL
+320 AQTGEKTLAQL
-334 TGFEAQASMQA
+334 TGFEAL
-345 SAGYASPVVGYVS
+345 AGGGAGSPVLGYVS
-358 ASDTAAVNTI
+358 ASDTAAVNAI
-368 IKSQLAKGILPN
+368 FHSPIAKTILPA
-380 DLKLAWTVK
+380 DLKVAWTVK
-389 PRKMENGHEAFQ
+389 PEKMQGGQEAFQ
-401 LVALKTIQGQP
+401 LVALRTVNGQP
-412 VLTGDVVTRATSEFE
+412 VLNGDVVTRATSEFD
-427 NTKGNVVSMTMDSE
+427 NLQGQVVSMTMNDE
-441 GTREWARITG
+441 GAHQWSRITG
-451 QNRGK
+451 QNIGK

-475 ITGGRSEITGDFTLE
+475 IDGGRSQISGRFTVE
-490 EANDLANVLESGKM
+490 EAGDLANVLESGKM

-522 ESIQKGL
+522 ESIRKGL
-529 ISFIVAL
+529 ISFIIAL

-547 GLQAGSIANL
+547 GIYAGSIANL
-557 GLILNLFFTMGIL
+557 GLLMNLFFTIGIL

-638 GAILIMLGSGPI
+638 GIILILLGSGPI

-682 GTFDKMTFT
+682 GTFDKMTFNT
-691 TPLTRH
+691 SLTRH
-697 LMENVQFNFMGTAKK
+697 LLENVQFNFMGAAKK
-712 TAFIVLGLIVL
+712 TSVIVLALIVI
-723 MGVLFAARGLN
+723 MGILFGVRGLN
-734 RGIDFSGGRNYVVQ
+734 RGIDFSGGRNFIVQ
-748 FDHAVNTQDLEAKL
+748 FDHPVSTPALQAQLAPLFDGANT
-762 ADQFKGDN
+762 
-770 DKSYITKVITI
+770 SVITI
-781 DNETKVRIST
+781 DNDTKVRIST
-791 NYKIEDSSDGVST
+791 NYKINDASEGVDD
-804 EIMDK
+804 EIMGK
-809 LYDGLKSE
+809 LYEGLKSE
-817 LGSMS
+817 LGNMS
-822 KEDFSMSNEEKGV
+822 KDDFSTSNESVGV
-835 VSTEVVGPSIASDMT
+835 VSSETVGPSIASDMT
-850 TQAIWAVLFSLLA
+850 RQAIWAVLFSLLA

-942 KQDLYTTFNKALCST
+942 KQDLYATFNKALCST
-957 LSRTTMTSIT
+957 LSRTLMTSIT
-967 TLLVLL
+967 TLLVLF
-973 IMLFLGGATI
+973 IMLFFGGESI

-992 GVIIGTCS
+992 GVVIGTCS

-1011 IARRSDKKEAALAS
+1011 IARRSDKKEAALA
-1025 AAKR
+1025 AKR

>member
-7 IRILTYALLVI
+7 IRVLTYALLLI
-18 CAFYLGFTFV
+18 CAFYLSFTFV
-28 SNHYQNLAEKKAL
+28 STHYQNKAEQKAL
-41 AVAKISKPDTSND
+41 AVAGIKSADTSNQK
-54 VYKTALNEYLDSIA
+54 YKTALNEYLDSLA
-68 QKKVYPILMSKFF
+68 NEKVYL
-81 DWGYTFQQVR
+81 GYYTFQQVR

-118 ALAKNNPDKKFNQAI
+118 ALANNNPDKKFNQAI
-133 DNVAGNQTAQDDFV
+133 DNVMSNQTAQEDFV

-164 QIFHDV
+164 QIFRGIE
-170 DRIKEKPN
+170 RIKEKPN
-178 ASPAEVEKILKE
+178 ATDGEVQNILND
-190 EVDAMVDNS
+190 EVNAMVDNS

-220 KQSTGRILLELPGV
+220 QSTGRILLELPGV
-234 KEPERVEK
+234 KEPERVRK

-251 FYETYTLSEI
+251 FYETYTLADVAAS
-261 VGQLRQLND
+261 LRQLSD
-270 QSQAKVSVETEAP
+270 QAKANTTVDA
-283 AQETADKAAATE
+283 AAATE
-295 QTAEAAPKAAEDTS
+295 EAPAAADAQQAAATTDTAKAAPEAAPKAADD
-309 KAAAPKAEAKP
+309 KKAEQAL
-320 APATKEVSVSLAQL
+320 TLAQL
-334 TGFEAQASMQA
+334 TGFEALAASQAS
-345 SAGYASPVVGYVS
+345 SPVVGYVGVG
-358 ASDTAAVNTI
+358 DTAAVNAI
-368 IKSQLAKGILPN
+368 INSPIAKTILPA
-380 DLKLAWTVK
+380 DLKLGWTVK
-389 PRKMENGHEAFQ
+389 PVSMQGGQEAYQ
-401 LVALKTIQGQP
+401 LVALRTVNGQP
-412 VLTGDVVTRATSEFE
+412 VLNGDVVTRATSEFD
-427 NTKGNVVSMTMDSE
+427 NLQGQVVSMTMNDE
-441 GTREWARITG
+441 GARQWSRITG
-451 QNRGK
+451 QNIGK

-475 ITGGRSEITGDFTLE
+475 IDGGRSQISGRFTVE
-490 EANDLANVLESGKM
+490 EAGDLANVLESGKM

-522 ESIQKGL
+522 ESIRKGL
-529 ISFIVAL
+529 ISFIIAL

-547 GLQAGSIANL
+547 GIQAGSIANL
-557 GLILNLFFTMGIL
+557 GLLMNLFFTMGIL

-638 GAILIMLGSGPI
+638 GIILILLGSGPI

-682 GTFDKMTFT
+682 GTFDKMTFNT
-691 TPLTRH
+691 SLTRH
-697 LMENVQFNFMGTAKK
+697 LMENVQFNFMGAAKK
-712 TAFIVLGLIVL
+712 TAYIVLGLIVV
-723 MGVLFAARGLN
+723 MGLLFALRGLN

-748 FDHAVNTQDLEAKL
+748 FDHPVSTQALESQLDAQFPGANT
-762 ADQFKGDN
+762 
-770 DKSYITKVITI
+770 SVITI
-781 DNETKVRIST
+781 DNDTKVRVST
-791 NYKIEDSSDGVST
+791 NYKIDDTSEGIDD

-809 LYDGLKSE
+809 LYEGLKSD

-822 KEDFSMSNEEKGV
+822 KADFSMSNESVGV
-835 VSTEVVGPSIASDMT
+835 VSSETVGPSIASDMT
-850 TQAIWAVLFSLLA
+850 RQAVWAVLFSLLA

-885 AFTSFIVI
+885 AFTSFVVI

-935 EYRKLYP
+935 EYRRLYP

-957 LSRTTMTSIT
+957 LSRTMMTSIT
-967 TLLVLL
+967 TLLVLI
-973 IMLFLGGATI
+973 IMLLFGGESI

-1011 IARRSDKKEAALAS
+1011 IARRSDSKEAALAT
-1025 AAKR
+1025 AKK

>member
-7 IRILTYALLVI
+7 IRVLTYALILI
-18 CAFYLGFTFV
+18 CLFYLSFTIV
-28 SNHYQNLAEKKAL
+28 SNHYQNKAEQKAL
-41 AVAKISKPDTSND
+41 ATAGIKSADTSNEK
-54 VYKTALNEYLDSIA
+54 YKAALNEYLDSLA
-68 QKKVYPILMSKFF
+68 NEKVYL
-81 DWGYTFQQVR
+81 GYYTFQQVR

-118 ALAKNNPDKKFNQAI
+118 ALANNNPDKKFNQAI
-133 DNVAGNQTAQDDFV
+133 DNVSKNQTAQDDFV

-164 QIFHDV
+164 QIFRGI

-178 ASPAEVEKILKE
+178 ANDREVQNILND
-190 EVDAMVDNS
+190 EVNSMVDNS

-220 KQSTGRILLELPGV
+220 QSTGRILLELPGV
-234 KEPERVEK
+234 KEPERVRK

-251 FYETYTLSEI
+251 FYTTYTLGDI
-261 VGQLRQLND
+261 VGSLRQLSD
-270 QSQAKVSVETEAP
+270 QAQANKTTAAAP
-283 AQETADKAAATE
+283 AEAAATDSTATAEVKAAADSAAKAA
-295 QTAEAAPKAAEDTS
+295 AEAAPAAKDGKLT
-309 KAAAPKAEAKP
+309 
-320 APATKEVSVSLAQL
+320 LAQL
-334 TGFEAQASMQA
+334 TGFEALASGG
-345 SAGYASPVVGYVS
+345 AGSPVVGYVS
-358 ASDTAAVNTI
+358 AADTAAVNAI
-368 IKSQLAKGILPN
+368 VHSPMAKTILPA

-389 PRKMENGHEAFQ
+389 PEKMQGGHEAFQ
-401 LVALKTIQGQP
+401 LVALRTVNGQP
-412 VLTGDVVTRATSEFE
+412 VLNGDVVTRATSEFD
-427 NTKGNVVSMTMDSE
+427 NLQGQVVSMTMNDE
-441 GTREWARITG
+441 GARQWSIITN
-451 QNRGK
+451 QNIGK

-461 LDDQVYSFPNVNSQ
+461 LDDQVYSFPNVNSR
-475 ITGGRSEITGDFTLE
+475 IDGGRSQISGRFTVE

-522 ESIQKGL
+522 ESIRKGL

-536 VLLMI
+536 ILLMI

-547 GLQAGSIANL
+547 GWQAGMIANL
-557 GLILNLFFTMGIL
+557 GLFLNLFFTMGIL

-638 GAILIMLGSGPI
+638 GIILILLGSGPI

-682 GTFDKMTFT
+682 GTFDKMTFNT
-691 TPLTRH
+691 SLTRH
-697 LMENVQFNFMGTAKK
+697 LMENVQFNFMGAAKK
-712 TAFIVLGLIVL
+712 TSIIVLALIVV
-723 MGVLFAARGLN
+723 MGALFGLRGLN
-734 RGIDFSGGRNYVVQ
+734 RGIDFSGGRNFVVQ
-748 FDHAVNTQDLEAKL
+748 FDHPVSTQTLESQLEA
-762 ADQFKGDN
+762 QFPGATT
-770 DKSYITKVITI
+770 SVITI
-781 DNETKVRIST
+781 DNDTKVRVST
-791 NYKIEDSSDGVST
+791 NYKIEDSSEGVDD
-804 EIMDK
+804 EIMSK

-822 KEDFSMSNEEKGV
+822 KDDFSMSNESVGV
-835 VSTEVVGPSIASDMT
+835 VSSETVGPSIASDMT
-850 TQAIWAVLFSLLA
+850 RQAVWAVLFSLLA

-885 AFTSFIVI
+885 AFTSFVVI

-957 LSRTTMTSIT
+957 LSRTMMTSIT
-967 TLLVLL
+967 TLLVLF
-973 IMLFLGGATI
+973 IMLFLGGESI

-1025 AAKR
+1025 ARK